1 VEVLRGSLLLRVRRE
16 QKRRRGA
23 LILDSVVMRVRDRGH
38 RILVVVGRLILVVV
52 VPLNVVRT

>member
-1 VEVLRGSLLLRVRRE
+1 LLRVRRE

-52 VPLNVVRT
+52 VPWNVVRT

>member
-1 VEVLRGSLLLRVRRE
+1 VEVLRVSLLLRVRRE

-52 VPLNVVRT
+52 VPWNVVRT

>member
-52 VPLNVVRT
+52 VPWNVVRT